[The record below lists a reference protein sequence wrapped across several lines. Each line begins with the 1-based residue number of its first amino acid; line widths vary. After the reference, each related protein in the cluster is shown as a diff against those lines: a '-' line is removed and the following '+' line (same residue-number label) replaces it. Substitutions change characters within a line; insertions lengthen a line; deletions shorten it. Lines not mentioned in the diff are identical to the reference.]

1 MPRMTL
7 AKHREDAR
15 VENGGIELGRVQGE
29 GAGDERDGMVAQAL
43 DAVRCNVMLMERRI
57 EARQRELQEQQG
69 AAAGQG
75 YDERARYYSS
85 EDTDSDREDET
96 GF

>member
-57 EARQRELQEQQG
+57 EARQTALLG
-69 AAAGQG
+69 AAAMPRHE
-75 YDERARYYSS
+75 ERAGHYSS
-85 EDTDSDREDET
+85 DTSDSEQQDET
-96 GF
+96 GL